1 MAIKITS
8 KVVAKKKNWEAV
20 KKNLVSAQNKSTDV
34 GWWDGFHIN
43 GRSDGIPLA
52 QIAQWVEEGHI
63 SGGAFAGT
71 VTPPRPFM
79 TIALEAALRQ
89 NGWLEKKVKA
99 NATLVFAKKLTWDGF
114 FKKLGPDLVILVQR
128 VMEEFS
134 NPSNSEVTIAL
145 KGFDN
150 PTIETGHLLSKVDW
164 RIAERK
170 K

>member
-1 MAIKITS
+1 MRITS
-8 KVVAKKKNWEAV
+8 KVVVKKKNWESV
-20 KKNLVSAQNKSTDV
+20 KKNLISAQNKSTDV
-34 GWWDGFHIN
+34 GWWSGYHIN

-52 QIAQWVEEGHI
+52 QIAQWVEEGHVN
-63 SGGAFAGT
+63 GGMFEGT

-79 TIALEAALRQ
+79 TVALEAALKQ
-89 NGWLEKKVKA
+89 NGWLDKKIRS
-99 NATLVFAKKLTWDGF
+99 NALLVFSKQLTWDGF
-114 FKKLGPDLVILVQR
+114 FKKLGPDLVVLVKR

-134 NPSNSEVTIAL
+134 NPSNSEVTIFL

-150 PTIETGHLLSKVDW
+150 PAIETGHLLNSVDW

>member
-20 KKNLVSAQNKSTDV
+20 KKNLISAQNKSTDV

-43 GRSDGIPLA
+43 DRSDGIPLA
-52 QIAQWVEEGHI
+52 QIAQWVEEGHAP
-63 SGGAFAGT
+63 GAFGGMR
-71 VTPPRPFM
+71 TPPRPFM
-79 TIALEAALRQ
+79 TVALEAALRQ
-89 NGWLEKKVKA
+89 NGWLEKKVRA
-99 NATLVFAKKLTWDGF
+99 NATLVFAKKLTWSGF
-114 FKKLGPDLVILVQR
+114 FKKLGPDLVILVQG
-128 VMEEFS
+128 VMEELS
-134 NPSNSEVTIAL
+134 NPSNSEVTVAL